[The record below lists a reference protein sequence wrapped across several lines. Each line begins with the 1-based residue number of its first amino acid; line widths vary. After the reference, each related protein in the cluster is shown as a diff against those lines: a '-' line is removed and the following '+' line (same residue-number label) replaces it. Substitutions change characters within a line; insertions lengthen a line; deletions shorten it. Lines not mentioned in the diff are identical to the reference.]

1 MTRDEL
7 AALVAEYER
16 RHGPIEATPI
26 VPRSDAEIV
35 HMARDGWTPPDEV
48 AAAREAKRLRGVRR
62 VELRGRNGAAY
73 VRGRPAR

>member
-7 AALVAEYER
+7 AALAAEYER
-16 RHGPIEATPI
+16 THGPVQPLPI
-26 VPRSDAEIV
+26 VPRSDAEIIGWV
-35 HMARDGWTPPDEV
+35 RDGWTPPDEV
-48 AAAREAKRLRGVRR
+48 AAAREARRLRGRR